1 MRSALDRAQLTCG
14 AAIVVLVVVSG
25 VLVGCGE
32 SDDQGSSTTAME
44 TSTMTEETTSGAS
57 VIVVSDAGIETF
69 STWYRDAVTEG
80 GDKVPVS
87 LLASNATS
95 DDAFRRLIL
104 SLCALDAPDT
114 PSRHAAAAELKDD
127 PEWFGDAALA
137 ASGIVMAQIACGQG

>member
-1 MRSALDRAQLTCG
+1 MRSALDRVQLTCG

-44 TSTMTEETTSGAS
+44 TSTMTE
-57 VIVVSDAGIETF
+57 ETF

-127 PEWFGDAALA
+127 PEWFADAASA